1 MTVLVGVLVAVA
13 VVGLVVWWLADFE
26 MPEVM
31 IPAVAPGAGIAFI
44 YWYGTPLAWALG
56 IALFILAAGVA
67 IFLIRRSGGGK
78 DKPPE

>member
-1 MTVLVGVLVAVA
+1 MTIIVGVLVAVA

-31 IPAVAPGAGIAFI
+31 IPAVAPGAGVAFI

-56 IALFILAAGVA
+56 IALFILAAAVT
-67 IFLIRRSGGGK
+67 IFLIRRSAGGK
-78 DKPPE
+78 AKRPK